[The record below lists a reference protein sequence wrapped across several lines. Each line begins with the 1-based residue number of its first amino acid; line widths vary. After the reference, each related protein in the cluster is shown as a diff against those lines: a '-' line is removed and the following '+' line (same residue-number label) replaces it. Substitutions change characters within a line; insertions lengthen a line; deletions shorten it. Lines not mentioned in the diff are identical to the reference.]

1 MTNKT
6 LSMLYNVMLTTTNNR
21 NVIRQGGLSCSV
33 DSYQYSQ
40 VEIAAGSSVTI
51 SNSNFTLIST
61 DTPLEL
67 QNPAGGSI
75 NITSFMATDSALLN
89 FILAN
94 TGSSTA
100 TVVLISC

>member
-6 LSMLYNVMLTTTNNR
+6 ISMLYNIMLTTTNNR

-33 DSYQYSQ
+33 DSYNYSQ
-40 VEIAAGSSVTI
+40 IEIAAGSSVTL
-51 SNSNFTLIST
+51 SNSNFLLIST
-61 DTPLEL
+61 DTPFEL
-67 QNPAGGSI
+67 QNPSGWAI
-75 NITSFMATDSALLN
+75 NITSFMATDSSLLN

-94 TGSSTA
+94 SGSSTA